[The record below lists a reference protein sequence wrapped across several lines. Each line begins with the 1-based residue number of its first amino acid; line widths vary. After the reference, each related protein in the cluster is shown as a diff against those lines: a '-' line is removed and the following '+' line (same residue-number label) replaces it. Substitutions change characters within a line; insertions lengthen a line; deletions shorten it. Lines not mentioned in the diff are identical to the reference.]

1 MENNFDQQQQAN
13 NNTHINQNVK
23 GYLLESAKWGRF
35 LAIMGYIFVGLMV
48 PIAFVFMLA
57 SKYFPGLNTNGSLTP
72 GFGALYLLL
81 SGLYM
86 IPVTYLH
93 RFSTQVKY
101 GIINKDE
108 LNVEESFKNLKSLF
122 KFSGIS
128 TIVLIGIYL
137 LMFLGGSLIAM
148 MR

>member
-1 MENNFDQQQQAN
+1 MEHISDQPQQENNN
-13 NNTHINQNVK
+13 LHINQNVK
-23 GYLLESAKWGRF
+23 GYLLEAAKWGQF

-48 PIAFVFMLA
+48 IIAFVFMLS
-57 SKYFPGLNTNGSLTP
+57 SKYFPSLNTNGSLTL

-81 SGLYM
+81 SSLYM

-137 LMFLGGSLIAM
+137 LMFLGGGLMAM

>member
-1 MENNFDQQQQAN
+1 MEHISDQPQQENNN
-13 NNTHINQNVK
+13 LHINKNVK
-23 GYLLESAKWGRF
+23 GYLLETAKWGQF

-48 PIAFVFMLA
+48 IIAFVFILA
-57 SKYFPGLNTNGSLTP
+57 SKYFPGLNTNGSFTL

-86 IPVTYLH
+86 IPVTYLY
-93 RFSTQVKY
+93 RFSTQVKH
-101 GIINKDE
+101 GLINQDE
-108 LNVEESFKNLKSLF
+108 INVEESFKKLKSLF
-122 KFSGIS
+122 KFSGIL

-137 LMFLGGSLIAM
+137 LMFIGSGLMAM

>member
-1 MENNFDQQQQAN
+1 MEHFSDQPQQENNN
-13 NNTHINQNVK
+13 LHINQNVK
-23 GYLLESAKWGRF
+23 GYLLETAKWGQF

-48 PIAFVFMLA
+48 IIAFVFMLA
-57 SKYFPGLNTNGSLTP
+57 SKYFTGFNTNGSLTL

-81 SGLYM
+81 AGLYM

-137 LMFLGGSLIAM
+137 LMFLGGGLMAM

>member
-1 MENNFDQQQQAN
+1 MEHISDQPQQENNN
-13 NNTHINQNVK
+13 LHINQNVK
-23 GYLLESAKWGRF
+23 GYLLEAAKWGQF

-48 PIAFVFMLA
+48 IIAFVFMLA
-57 SKYFPGLNTNGSLTP
+57 SKHFPGFNTNGSLTI

-81 SGLYM
+81 AGLYM
-86 IPVTYLH
+86 IPVTYLQ

-108 LNVEESFKNLKSLF
+108 LNVAESFKNLKSLF

-137 LMFLGGSLIAM
+137 LMFLGGGLMAM